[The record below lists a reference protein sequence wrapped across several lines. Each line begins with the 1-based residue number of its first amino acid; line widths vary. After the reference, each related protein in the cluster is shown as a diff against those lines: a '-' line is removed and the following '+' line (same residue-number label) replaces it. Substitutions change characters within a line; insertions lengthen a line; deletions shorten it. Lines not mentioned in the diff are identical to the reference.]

1 VRFSIRP
8 TGPLNHR
15 RRPPTEVDGRYGGA
29 VKVIGVI
36 RSKELQ
42 TVEVEAS
49 SYEEGRQALDQQV
62 PEGWELQH
70 IRTEK

>member
-1 VRFSIRP
+1 M
-8 TGPLNHR
+8 
-15 RRPPTEVDGRYGGA
+15 EGRYGGA
-29 VKVIGVI
+29 VKLIGVI

-42 TVEVEAS
+42 TIEVEATS
-49 SYEEGRQALDQQV
+49 FEEARPQLAALV

>member
-1 VRFSIRP
+1 
-8 TGPLNHR
+8 
-15 RRPPTEVDGRYGGA
+15 